1 MSIVQC
7 VAANGK
13 GNKKRWQKKNSEQP
27 VIYGLMLD
35 LKVYIQYL
43 RAIKNKDG

>member
-1 MSIVQC
+1 MEKRI
-7 VAANGK
+7 
-13 GNKKRWQKKNSEQP
+13 KKDSKKNSEQP
-27 VIYGLMLD
+27 VIYGIMLD